1 MDILIKILQFILS
14 LSILIVVH
22 ELGHFFF
29 ARLFKMRV
37 DKFYMFFNAY
47 GSILKCKKIK
57 GKWKVKWFFRNDKST
72 RIKLD
77 ENGIEV
83 RDKKGRMQAE
93 LIPLAELPDDNWNKY
108 PETTEWGLGW
118 LPFGGYCKINGM
130 IDESMDREQ
139 LKQPVKQWEFRSQ
152 KAWKRLLMMTGG
164 VMVNFILALAIY
176 GAVLFTWGST
186 YMEMR
191 ETPMQFSE
199 TAQKL
204 GFRNGDCIVSADG
217 KPLGRFSENALL
229 AALEAQTI
237 SIFRDGAEIILP
249 MPEGGLIRLA
259 MKDKSGLMS
268 PYLPAIVDSIMS
280 DAPAAALLQK
290 SDRFLTVENNT
301 INSFFDLKNLL
312 NNNTKKTISAVL
324 LRNNDTISLVIPLNE
339 KGLIGFTPQQNI
351 VTHKETFGFW
361 QSIPEGINY
370 GIKKLSFYVRQL
382 KFLFSKDGASN
393 LSGFGGIGNM
403 FAPMWDW
410 QSFWE
415 NTAFL
420 SIILAFMNILPIPA
434 LDGGHVLFLLYEV
447 ITRRK
452 PSDKFLIRA
461 QTIGMVL
468 LLSLVLFANGMDV
481 LRAIF

>member
-1 MDILIKILQFILS
+1 METFAIKALQLILS
-14 LSILIVVH
+14 LSILVVMH

-29 ARLFKMRV
+29 AKIFKVRIE
-37 DKFYMFFNAY
+37 KFYLFFNPRF
-47 GSILKCKKIK
+47 SIFRMKKIS
-57 GKWKVKWFFRNDKST
+57 GKWHFKWFSRNDTNLRRRYNYEGK
-72 RIKLD
+72 
-77 ENGIEV
+77 EIEE
-83 RDKKGRMQAE
+83 A
-93 LIPLAELPDDNWNKY
+93 IPIEQLPDNNWKKH
-108 PETTEWGLGW
+108 PDTTEWGIGW
-118 LPFGGYCKINGM
+118 LPLGGYVKIAGM

-139 LKQPVKQWEFRSQ
+139 LKRPVEQWEFRAQS
-152 KAWKRLLMMTGG
+152 AWKRLLMMLGG
-164 VMVNFILALAIY
+164 VVVNFILALAIY
-176 GAVLFTWGST
+176 SATLFTWGSA

-191 ETPMQFSE
+191 ETALQFSE
-199 TAQKL
+199 TAQQF

-217 KPLGRFSENALL
+217 EVLGRFSENALL
-229 AALEAQTI
+229 AVLEAETVTVL
-237 SIFRDGAEIILP
+237 RDSVEIVLP
-249 MPEGGLIRLA
+249 MPEGGLIRLV
-259 MKDKSGLMS
+259 MKEKAGLMS
-268 PYLPAIVDSIMS
+268 PYMPAIVDSVMS

-290 SDRFLTVENNT
+290 GDKFIQIEKNVIT
-301 INSFFDLKNLL
+301 SFFDLKNFLQ
-312 NNNTKKTISAVL
+312 NNTKTTISAIL

-339 KGLIGFTPQQNI
+339 NGLIGFTPQQNI
-351 VTHKETFGFW
+351 VTHKETFGFL
-361 QSIPEGINY
+361 QSIPAGVDY

-393 LSGFGGIGNM
+393 LSGFGGIGGM
-403 FAPMWDW
+403 FAPVWDW

-452 PSDKFLIRA
+452 PSDKFLIYT
-461 QTIGMVL
+461 QTIGMIL

>member
-1 MDILIKILQFILS
+1 METFTIKALQLILS
-14 LSILIVVH
+14 LSILVVMH

-29 ARLFKMRV
+29 AKIFKVRIE
-37 DKFYMFFNAY
+37 KFYLFFNPRF
-47 GSILKCKKIK
+47 SIFRIKKIN
-57 GKWKVKWFFRNDKST
+57 GKWHFKYFSRNDTNIRSRYNYEGKEVEE
-72 RIKLD
+72 IIP
-77 ENGIEV
+77 IE
-83 RDKKGRMQAE
+83 Q
-93 LIPLAELPDDNWNKY
+93 LPDNNWKKY
-108 PETTEWGLGW
+108 PDTTEWGIGW
-118 LPFGGYCKINGM
+118 LPLGGYVKIAGM

-139 LKQPVKQWEFRSQ
+139 LKQPAQQWEFRSQ
-152 KAWKRLLMMTGG
+152 KAWKRLLIMTGG
-164 VMVNFILALAIY
+164 VVVNFVLALAIY
-176 GAVLFTWGST
+176 GAVLFTWGNT

-229 AALEAQTI
+229 AALEAKMITI
-237 SIFRDGAEIILP
+237 LRDDTEMVLP
-249 MPEGGLIRLA
+249 MPEGGLIQLA
-259 MKDKSGLMS
+259 MKGKSGLMS

-280 DAPAAALLQK
+280 DVPAVALLQK
-290 SDRFLTVENNT
+290 GDRFLIVENNT

-312 NNNTKKTISAVL
+312 NHNTKKTISAVL
-324 LRNNDTISLVIPLNE
+324 LRNNNDTISLVIPLNKE
-339 KGLIGFTPQQNI
+339 GLIGFTPQQNI

-361 QSIPEGINY
+361 QSIPEGVNY
-370 GIKKLSFYVRQL
+370 GVKKLSFYVRQL

-403 FAPMWDW
+403 FAPVWDW

-461 QTIGMVL
+461 QTIGMVI